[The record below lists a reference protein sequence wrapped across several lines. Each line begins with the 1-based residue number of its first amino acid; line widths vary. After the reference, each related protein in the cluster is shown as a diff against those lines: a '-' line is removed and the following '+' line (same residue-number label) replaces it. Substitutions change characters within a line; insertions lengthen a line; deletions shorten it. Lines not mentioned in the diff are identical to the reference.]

1 MNSLKDKKQLKSKR
15 VDVVSI
21 KMIKESSFLYKNR
34 RISSP
39 KDVVELLRN
48 FLEGADREQFITC
61 CMDTK
66 NQPTSINIVSV
77 GTINSSLVHPREVF
91 KTAIISNASSV
102 ILSHNHPSGDVTPSK
117 EDVDIT
123 KRIKECGR
131 ILGIELLDHVIIG
144 DDKYSSLKEK
154 GII

>member
-1 MNSLKDKKQLKSKR
+1 MNR
-15 VDVVSI
+15 INIVTI
-21 KMIKESSFLYKNR
+21 KMEKVKSMLVENKQ
-34 RISSP
+34 ISSP
-39 KDVVELLRN
+39 DDVFRIVNKYLD
-48 FLEGADREQFITC
+48 GADREHLVLLTL
-61 CMDTK
+61 DTK
-66 NQPTSINIVSV
+66 NKITSINTVSI
-77 GTINSSLVHPREVF
+77 GSINTSIVHPREVF
-91 KTAIISNASSV
+91 KTAILSNASSV

-154 GII
+154 GIV